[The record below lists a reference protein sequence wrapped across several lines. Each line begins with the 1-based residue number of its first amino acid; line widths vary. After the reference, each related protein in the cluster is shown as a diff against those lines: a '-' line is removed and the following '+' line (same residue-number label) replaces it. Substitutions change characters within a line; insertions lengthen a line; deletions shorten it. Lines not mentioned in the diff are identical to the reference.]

1 MRKGDIMSKD
11 KMVVSMA
18 TMVLF
23 AASFAI
29 MSNKNWILVF
39 AISWIMGVVS
49 TLLIQYLWYKRPVP
63 KIVLAIL
70 TVVIPA
76 ITCTCIYYWLVV

>member
-1 MRKGDIMSKD
+1 MSKD

-23 AASFAI
+23 AASIAI

>member
-76 ITCTCIYYWLVV
+76 IT

>member
-1 MRKGDIMSKD
+1 MSKD

>member
-23 AASFAI
+23 AASIAI